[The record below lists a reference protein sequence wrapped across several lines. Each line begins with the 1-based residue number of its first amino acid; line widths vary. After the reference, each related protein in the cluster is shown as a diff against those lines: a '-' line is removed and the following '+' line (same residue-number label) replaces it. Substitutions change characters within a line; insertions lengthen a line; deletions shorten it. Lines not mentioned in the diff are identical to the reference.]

1 VAWPVIS
8 KQVGFLGAGGGK
20 NAILQI
26 YAKKTPGQARLFQKQ
41 RRFKALNRFK
51 KLLHTR
57 LLHTRLL
64 HTKPPHTKQAQK
76 KAALRAA
83 ADN

>member
-57 LLHTRLL
+57 LLHT
-64 HTKPPHTKQAQK
+64 KPPHTKQAQK

>member
-1 VAWPVIS
+1 M
-8 KQVGFLGAGGGK
+8 GAGGGK

-57 LLHTRLL
+57 LLHT
-64 HTKPPHTKQAQK
+64 KPPHTKQAQK